1 MSKSFSRGVLVKKLK
16 LKEGSKVD
24 KDIEC
29 SGYQLSIMAK
39 GLEGGQLSILC
50 S

>member
-1 MSKSFSRGVLVKKLK
+1 MSKSFSLGVLVKKLK

-24 KDIEC
+24 KDIGC

-39 GLEGGQLSILC
+39 DWKVDAIYTM
-50 S
+50 